1 MKTILLLEDD
11 EHLNT
16 GIARRLA
23 KEGYKVL
30 QAYTIR
36 EARALADTHE
46 VVMLISDVMLP
57 DGNGME
63 FASKLR
69 KERNVYLIY
78 LTAMDQE
85 MDIVSGYD
93 MGADDYITKPFS
105 LLILLSKV
113 NAFMRRYEEQE
124 RACLCSGEIR
134 VYPEEMKV
142 YRENEL
148 ISLSKKEMQ
157 ILIFLME
164 HAGQIVTK
172 GQILEHVWDKDG
184 DFVDE
189 NTVAVNIS
197 RLKSRLGMNAIS
209 NVRGIGYIW
218 TKAIR
223 RE

>member
-1 MKTILLLEDD
+1 M
-11 EHLNT
+11 NP
-16 GIARRLA
+16 GIARRLENA
-23 KEGYKVL
+23 GYEVL
-30 QAYTIR
+30 QAYTIWV
-36 EARALADTHE
+36 AKALADTHE
-46 VVMLISDVMLP
+46 VAMLISDVMLP
-57 DGNGME
+57 DGNGMD
-63 FASKLR
+63 FASRLR
-69 KERNVYLIY
+69 QERKVYLIY

-113 NAFMRRYEEQE
+113 NAFMRRYEEQD
-124 RACLCSGEIR
+124 RTYLCSGEIC

-142 YRENEL
+142 YRGNEL

-157 ILIFLME
+157 ILILLLE

-189 NTVAVNIS
+189 NTVTVNIS

-209 NVRGIGYIW
+209 NVRGIGYIL
-218 TKAIR
+218 TEAVR